1 MLRSVFYVSV
11 KTTPWPH
18 DGPDM
23 ETIGQVARARN
34 AGLGITGALIS
45 TEDHFAEILEGPPPA
60 IDAVM
65 ASIFRD
71 ARHWRVTVLE
81 ETELTE
87 RLFARWSL
95 AFAGRASLVDLRI
108 PPRLLNAPADP
119 ADVRHL
125 KELIRAFAG
134 AR

>member
-1 MLRSVFYVSV
+1 MLRSVFFVSV
-11 KTTPWPH
+11 KSTPWPH
-18 DGPDM
+18 DGSDM
-23 ETIGQVARARN
+23 KAIGEIARARN
-34 AGLGITGALIS
+34 ASLGITGALIS
-45 TEDHFAEILEGPPPA
+45 TEDHFAGILEGPPPA

-81 ETELTE
+81 EVDLAE
-87 RLFARWSL
+87 RLFDRWSL
-95 AFAGRASLVDLRI
+95 AFAGRASLVDLRVT
-108 PPRLLNAPADP
+108 PRLLSVPADP

-134 AR
+134 AL